1 MSWRGKL
8 NTYLHSQKNYERF
21 QPLKLHDFMFATSQF
36 DEIISPL
43 SQDFRKTSHG
53 ANFKE
58 EVHNGNAHE
67 LLGCCCCCCC
77 WVFLAF
83 LHYKNF
89 KLTNCLGRFHL
100 QILLNLLKYALFV
113 HTAPMPCRCKIFSC
127 IIQEWLPS
135 KEVIG
140 FDNVF
145 NFFWTKF
152 SY

>member
-8 NTYLHSQKNYERF
+8 NTYLHSQKKYERF

-43 SQDFRKTSHG
+43 SKTS
-53 ANFKE
+53 AKLRMMLTSKKRFTTEMPMNS
-58 EVHNGNAHE
+58 
-67 LLGCCCCCCC
+67 
-77 WVFLAF
+77 WVVVVVGFF
-83 LHYKNF
+83 WHFSHYKNF
-89 KLTNCLGRFHL
+89 KLTSCLGRFHL

-113 HTAPMPCRCKIFSC
+113 HTARMPCRCKIFSC

-145 NFFWTKF
+145 NFFWTKS